1 MVVQVKGFFEVSF
14 VLMVGLDFKVI
25 IEYKE
30 KEKMMMF
37 NKKVIGIEL
46 FYNVKIII
54 FGRGYWISIFIN
66 LYNYFSF
73 VRIIDFYLI

>member
-37 NKKVIGIEL
+37 NKKVIGI
-46 FYNVKIII
+46 K
-54 FGRGYWISIFIN
+54 
-66 LYNYFSF
+66 LYYMNYFIML
-73 VRIIDFYLI
+73 RLLYLVEVIGLVFL

>member
-1 MVVQVKGFFEVSF
+1 MVVQVKGFFEGSF

-46 FYNVKIII
+46 Y
-54 FGRGYWISIFIN
+54 YM
-66 LYNYFSF
+66 NYFIML
-73 VRIIDFYLI
+73 RLLYLVEVIGLVFL